1 MHVIYMYNLVVV
13 TLPIPPPPI
22 PPPPI
27 PLSPYPPGSPHPGTS
42 PLPRDPLAV
51 SVVTQCETLKALVM
65 EWEEKVKAGGGG
77 MGRGEGGEGVDPQD
91 VRRWI
96 LPETREFLADWLAGA
111 SEVSMR

>member
-13 TLPIPPPPI
+13 TLSPSLLL
-22 PPPPI
+22 
-27 PLSPYPPGSPHPGTS
+27 LSPYPPGSPHPGTS

-77 MGRGEGGEGVDPQD
+77 GMGRGEGGEGVDPQD